1 MMTRYDYKGVT
12 DFLNNDVSLD
22 ELSDSIYGA
31 IGLVQDIE
39 DKHGES
45 EASQEIFSTLLI
57 CADLIESIR
66 VK

>member
-1 MMTRYDYKGVT
+1 MTRYDYREVT

-31 IGLVQDIE
+31 IGFVQDIE

-66 VK
+66 IK

>member
-1 MMTRYDYKGVT
+1 MTRYDYREVT

-22 ELSDSIYGA
+22 ELPDSIYGA

-45 EASQEIFSTLLI
+45 EALQEIFSTLLI

-66 VK
+66 IR